1 MRRRNSPRNS
11 GPTSAPGIW
20 QVGRGSEPIRFPGT
34 LSLSAPTLI
43 AVWTELGARVAR
55 AGLRKLALFNSH
67 GGQLGAMD
75 IVSRDLRTAHD
86 LIVSSTNCFTLPLST
101 LQPDAQPR

>member
-11 GPTSAPGIW
+11 GLTSAPGIW

-34 LSLSAPTLI
+34 RSLSAPPLI

-75 IVSRDLRTAHD
+75 IVAYDLRTAHD